1 MSQVGVFLLFWALG
15 GGVVVVLAVGE
26 GSQAEKRQVLAIP
39 WVGTVVL
46 QPSAHRARNQSVFAM
61 AAVGSS

>member
-46 QPSAHRARNQSVFAM
+46 QLSAHRARNQSVFAM